1 MKDLILKEDVIPA
14 LVEKAQRVG
23 RYPIGVEWELN
34 YQEIEEAIREIRPIA
49 QLKVVMRGET
59 E

>member
-14 LVEKAQRVG
+14 LVKKAQMAG
-23 RYPIGVEWELN
+23 RYCLGEEWELN

-49 QLKVVMRGET
+49 QLKVVFRGE